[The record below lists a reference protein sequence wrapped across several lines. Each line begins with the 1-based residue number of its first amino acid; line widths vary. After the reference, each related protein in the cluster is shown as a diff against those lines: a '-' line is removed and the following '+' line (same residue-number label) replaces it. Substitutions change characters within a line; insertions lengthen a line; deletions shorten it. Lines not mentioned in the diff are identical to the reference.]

1 MTSKI
6 ECTRKISLNLFI
18 APFTCYSSNKEE
30 EELYFFL
37 HFCPLICFGKERE
50 RERERER
57 ENNTECHHLTTRT
70 TKTKTKTSSSP

>member
-30 EELYFFL
+30 EEEEEELYFFL
-37 HFCPLICFGKERE
+37 HFCPLIFFGKERE

-57 ENNTECHHLTTRT
+57 TTPNAT
-70 TKTKTKTSSSP
+70 T

>member
-1 MTSKI
+1 MISKI

-37 HFCPLICFGKERE
+37 HFCPLIFFGKE